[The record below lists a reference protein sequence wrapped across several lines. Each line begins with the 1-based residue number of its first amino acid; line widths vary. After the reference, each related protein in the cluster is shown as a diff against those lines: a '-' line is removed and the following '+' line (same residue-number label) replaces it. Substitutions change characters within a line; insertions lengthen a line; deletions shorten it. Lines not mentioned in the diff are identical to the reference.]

1 MMVVVSGLFHYYTAK
16 NSVVNTEFN
25 TFIKFLI

>member
-1 MMVVVSGLFHYYTAK
+1 MMMLLQCLFHYYTAK

-25 TFIKFLI
+25 TFMRNF